1 MKPSGRTPDK
11 GTSRAVIFC
20 AAGLLLLGVFA
31 GSCTRYKP
39 SSPERN
45 YAQPLIK
52 LAPESAA
59 ERSNRER
66 ASRAGVDRP
75 ISSLAAES
83 LVAEIEPFEPLRS
96 PARAQWINQYAVGR
110 DFDSLYFGEDST
122 DLRFA
127 TRHALNEYAEWLR
140 GHPEVG
146 LSVAGHCDRTGS
158 VEYNYN
164 LGMVRAWVVKDHLV
178 RMDVPPDRLF
188 TISFGEERP
197 IVASGSAGET
207 ALNRRVE
214 FVAFILPERSTE
226 NLQTN
231 AAPAP
236 PEPRPPAD
244 PPIFVEM
251 P

>member
-1 MKPSGRTPDK
+1 MRQTGQTPDK
-11 GTSRAVIFC
+11 GTSRAAIFC
-20 AAGLLLLGVFA
+20 ATGLFLLGSFT

-39 SSPERN
+39 SSPERS
-45 YAQPLIK
+45 YAQSPIK
-52 LAPESAA
+52 LAPENAA
-59 ERSNRER
+59 ERSNREGD
-66 ASRAGVDRP
+66 SRAIDGP
-75 ISSLAAES
+75 ISPLAAES

-96 PARAQWINQYAVGR
+96 PAQAQWTNEHEVGR
-110 DFDSLYFGEDST
+110 AFDTLYFGEDST

-127 TRHALNEYAEWLR
+127 TRHALNEYAGWLR

-146 LSVAGHCDRTGS
+146 LSVAGHCDRSGS

-197 IVASGSAGET
+197 MVASGSAGET

-226 NLQTN
+226 NLLTH

-236 PEPRPPAD
+236 PDPRPPAD
-244 PPIFVEM
+244 PPIFVEV